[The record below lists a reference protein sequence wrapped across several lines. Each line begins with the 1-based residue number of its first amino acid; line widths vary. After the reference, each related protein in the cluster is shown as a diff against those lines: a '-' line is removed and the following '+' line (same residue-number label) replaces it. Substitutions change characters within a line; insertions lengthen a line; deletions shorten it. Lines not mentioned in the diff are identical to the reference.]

1 MHRRFIVYFL
11 AIACITLFTTAV
23 GQLSGVL
30 RRATPV
36 DLPERQYTQTLV
48 LLPLDSRPAC
58 TQLVEQLGY
67 LANIRVV
74 MPPADY
80 LDNYTQP
87 GNRIALAEW
96 LKESVKQA
104 DAVIVSTDMLLSG
117 SLIASRSDIPTP
129 ENISAVAELLTTIRQ
144 NNPHIR
150 LYSFH
155 IIPRLLIADH
165 TPDRQ
170 YQKAM
175 QNYSILQDQMLLF
188 ENPLD
193 FERFASL
200 EETIPKR
207 IIDEHQLLYAR
218 NQEAHRVWMA
228 LAKANILDAVVI
240 GQDDGYHFGLPNM
253 VKQRLEAEIES
264 EQLSDRVIITRGA
277 DEVALTLL
285 GRLANENKSP
295 TRVFVEYSSPDAP
308 HVVMPFMS
316 HSVSTTVTEKIK
328 LIHAVEVES
337 AQQADFILFVHIGRQ
352 NSSPYS
358 LKSSA
363 QRLKH
368 LVNSGQPVALV
379 DLAENFYARQTL
391 LPYAIDADVRVDRL
405 AAYAGWN
412 TTSNSIGT
420 AVTQA
425 ALYTSNQTTDPANL
439 LRLHYDNLTF
449 LAARFLDDWHYLK
462 EIQPQID
469 QRLRASGTDPYNLQI
484 HREKTEI
491 LIRREMTERTRS
503 VLRQVFNKPM
513 YLPGFTQPFLI
524 TQIDNSI
531 HLPWDRTFEIKI
543 EPRISLVQL
552 EP

>member
-11 AIACITLFTTAV
+11 AIAFITLFTTAV

-425 ALYTSNQTTDPANL
+425 ALYISNQTTDPANL

-484 HREKTEI
+484 QREKTEI